1 MSSGRSSRAETRSR
15 AKDDIKRVMS
25 ALDKVR
31 KWEKKWVTIADT
43 TIRIFKWVPVID
55 PDPPKPEPKKQEN
68 IEQRISA
75 DNPPR
80 NKFLEALESSAPNS
94 TNVSTPSSVNELDD
108 ESSRDS
114 FMHDEKSRDSTLFH
128 QDENSNTRDSNS
140 IGISFNTNSM
150 QSFSNQSSSSNLV
163 GAEEDSQKNTD
174 ERPSKRL
181 RSD

>member
-43 TIRIFKWVPVID
+43 TIRIFKWVPMID
-55 PDPPKPEPKKQEN
+55 PDPPKQEPKKPEN

-75 DNPPR
+75 ENPPR
-80 NKFLEALESSAPNS
+80 NKFLEALENSAPNS

-114 FMHDEKSRDSTLFH
+114 FMQDEKSMDSTLFN
-128 QDENSNTRDSNS
+128 QDDSSNTRDSAIFNS
-140 IGISFNTNSM
+140 NSM
-150 QSFSNQSSSSNLV
+150 TLPSYSNQSSSNF
-163 GAEEDSQKNTD
+163 AATTDNDSQQSTQD
-174 ERPSKRL
+174 ETPAKRL
-181 RSD
+181 RSE